1 MTDYPTRRR
10 NPVTRRIVRRRRR
23 LSAIGMF
30 ILVLAGSLALTLFLR
45 AVHTVAQDGLPT
57 PEGRLG
63 GAMSIATQPPAP
75 PRTPTPT
82 VRRVDVPPA
91 SDCDIEPRTID
102 EILRLVPSRRPG
114 ETSAPPATPVVVSGT
129 PSATI
134 VTIVSTTLTPA
145 ATATATAT
153 NSPRGA
159 TTATPSDQPA
169 TAAIVGQIQR
179 SVRELT
185 SCGNAGELLSVWAFF
200 TDDFVTE
207 AASKGGVLFN
217 RTILTA
223 RVQAAVDRQDAMPTV
238 SDVRSR
244 EDGRVSAQVTVPIGS
259 PFSVITGQT
268 GSVTCEWI
276 QVSGQWRIDRVVAGD
291 GTGGP

>member
-1 MTDYPTRRR
+1 MIRH
-10 NPVTRRIVRRRRR
+10 NVRRRRR
-23 LSAIGMF
+23 LSALGMF
-30 ILVLAGSLALTLFLR
+30 ILVLAGSLSLTLVLR

-57 PEGRLG
+57 PEGQLG
-63 GAMSIATQPPAP
+63 GAVSIATEAP
-75 PRTPTPT
+75 VSARTPTPAA
-82 VRRVDVPPA
+82 RRVDVPSA
-91 SDCDIEPRTID
+91 NDCDIEPRTID
-102 EILRLVPSRRPG
+102 GILELVPSQRPG
-114 ETSAPPATPVVVSGT
+114 APSAPPSTP
-129 PSATI
+129 I
-134 VTIVSTTLTPA
+134 VITGSPAATIVSTVPPTVTP
-145 ATATATAT
+145 TATSTS
-153 NSPRGA
+153 SPRGMA
-159 TTATPSDQPA
+159 TAARSDRPA
-169 TAAIVGQIQR
+169 TAATVGQIQR

-185 SCGNAGELLSVWAFF
+185 SCGNAGELLRVWAFF

-223 RVQAAVDRQDAMPTV
+223 RVQAAEDRQDAMPTV

-244 EDGRVSAQVTVPIGS
+244 DDGTASAQVTVPIGS

-268 GSVTCEWI
+268 GLVTCEWI